1 MGPLFLASSSG
12 FRGAPL
18 GALLCS
24 VLEPAWS
31 SLGATLGPPFE
42 DFSEN
47 SLDVLGCPLA
57 LSWAPLGVL
66 LGSSQGGSSLGS
78 LSSGTPRTL
87 SVFCLI
93 VHCIA
98 LYSTGLLSVACAIAL
113 FRDPHCTYEHC
124 FALICIALHCL
135 AFVWLTFACNPSS
148 RIALASGFHGNA
160 LHCAAILATPFLSLA
175 CIAST

>member
-1 MGPLFLASSSG
+1 MDPLFLASSSG

-24 VLEPAWS
+24 FLEPAWS
-31 SLGATLGPPFE
+31 SLGATLGIPFQPL
-42 DFSEN
+42 SEN

-78 LSSGTPRTL
+78 LSSRTPRTL

-93 VHCIA
+93 AHCIA

-113 FRDPHCTYEHC
+113 FRDPHCTYEHR
-124 FALICIALHCL
+124 FPLI
-135 AFVWLTFACNPSS
+135 
-148 RIALASGFHGNA
+148 RIAVH
-160 LHCAAILATPFLSLA
+160 SLA
-175 CIAST
+175 CVWLNWLA